1 MITFPNCKINLGLDV
16 VSKRAD
22 GYHNLETIFYPLPLT
37 DVLEI
42 TVEDE
47 PDAPDY
53 TFEMYNASFNCNSE
67 ENLVVKAYKILASE
81 YKLPKVKISL
91 FKHIPTGAGLGGGS
105 ADAAFALKM
114 LNGIAHLSL
123 TDEQLEEYAARLG
136 ADCAFFIKNRPAFA
150 QGIGNILSPIECS
163 LKGYHIVVVKPELHI
178 STKEAYSFV
187 RPSQPM
193 VSLLDIAPR
202 PVNMWRSS
210 MNNDFEVSAFA
221 IHPEMQQ
228 IKEKLYSL
236 GAFYAS
242 MSGSGSAFYG
252 IFEKEISKEQL
263 KEIFSGNFIWQC
275 NL

>member
-67 ENLVVKAYKILASE
+67 ENLVVKAYKLLASE

-114 LNGIAHLSL
+114 LNEIGRLSL

-193 VSLLDIAPR
+193 VSLQDIAPR

-210 MNNDFEVSAFA
+210 MKNDFEISAFA

-228 IKEKLYSL
+228 IKEKLYNL

-252 IFEKEISKEQL
+252 IFEKEVSKEQL
-263 KEIFSGNFIWQC
+263 KEIFPGNFIWQC

>member
-16 VSKRAD
+16 VSKRSD
-22 GYHNLETIFYPLPLT
+22 GYHNLETIFFPLPLT

-42 TVEDE
+42 TVED
-47 PDAPDY
+47 DVAAPDY

-67 ENLVVKAYKILASE
+67 ENLVVKAYKILAAE

-105 ADAAFALKM
+105 SDAAFALKM
-114 LNGIAHLSL
+114 LNEIAYLSL
-123 TDEQLEEYAARLG
+123 TDEQLEEYATRLG

-163 LKGYHIVVVKPELHI
+163 LNGYHIVVVKPELHI
-178 STKEAYSFV
+178 STKEAYSLV

-193 VSLLDIAPR
+193 VSLQDIAPR

-210 MNNDFEVSAFA
+210 MKNDFEVSAFA
-221 IHPEMQQ
+221 IHHEMQQ

-252 IFEKEISKEQL
+252 IFEKEVSKELL
-263 KEIFSGNFIWQC
+263 KEIFPCNFIWQC

>member
-67 ENLVVKAYKILASE
+67 ENLVVKAYKLLASE
-81 YKLPKVKISL
+81 YQLPKVKMSL

-114 LNGIAHLSL
+114 LNEIGRLSL

-193 VSLLDIAPR
+193 VSLQDIAPR

-210 MNNDFEVSAFA
+210 MKNDFEVSAFA

-263 KEIFSGNFIWQC
+263 KEIFPGNFIWQC

>member
-53 TFEMYNASFNCNSE
+53 TFEMYNANFNCNSE

-81 YKLPKVKISL
+81 YQLPKVKMSL

-105 ADAAFALKM
+105 SDAAFALKM
-114 LNGIAHLSL
+114 LNEIAHLSL

-150 QGIGNILSPIECS
+150 QGIGNILSSVECS
-163 LKGYHIVVVKPELHI
+163 LKGYHIIVVKPELHI

-210 MNNDFEVSAFA
+210 MKNDFEISAFA

-228 IKEKLYSL
+228 IKEKLYNL

-263 KEIFSGNFIWQC
+263 KEIFPGNFIWQC

>member
-42 TVEDE
+42 TVEEE

-67 ENLVVKAYKILASE
+67 ENLVVKAYKIIASE

-91 FKHIPTGAGLGGGS
+91 FKYIPTGAGLGGGS

-114 LNGIAHLSL
+114 LNEIAHLSL

-210 MNNDFEVSAFA
+210 MKNDFEVSAFA

-263 KEIFSGNFIWQC
+263 KEIFPGNFIWQC

>member
-42 TVEDE
+42 TVEEE

-67 ENLVVKAYKILASE
+67 ENLVVKAYKLLASE
-81 YKLPKVKISL
+81 YQLPKVKMSL

-105 ADAAFALKM
+105 SDAAFALKM
-114 LNGIAHLSL
+114 LNEIAHLSL

-193 VSLLDIAPR
+193 VSLQDIAPR

-210 MNNDFEVSAFA
+210 MKNDFEVSAFA

-228 IKEKLYSL
+228 IKEKLYNL

-252 IFEKEISKEQL
+252 IFEKEVSKEQL
-263 KEIFSGNFIWQC
+263 KEIFPGNFIWQC

>member
-22 GYHNLETIFYPLPLT
+22 GYHNLETIFYQLPLT

-81 YKLPKVKISL
+81 YQLPKVKMSL

-114 LNGIAHLSL
+114 LNEIAHLSL

-210 MNNDFEVSAFA
+210 MKNDFEVSAFA

-263 KEIFSGNFIWQC
+263 KEIFPGNFIWQC